1 MKTVRNIVL
10 AAAAGALALGA
21 SAFAQDAKQPEPQAK
36 PKAES
41 RGERHQHRGEQRG
54 EHRGHGMMDMQE
66 NCHGKSGRQEH
77 DHS

>member
-21 SAFAQDAKQPEPQAK
+21 SAYAQDAKQPEPQAK

-41 RGERHQHRGEQRG
+41 RGERHQHRGE
-54 EHRGHGMMDMQE
+54 HRRHGMKDMQE

>member
-41 RGERHQHRGEQRG
+41 RGERHQHRGE
-54 EHRGHGMMDMQE
+54 HRGHGMKDMQE
-66 NCHGKSGRQEH
+66 NCHGQSGGQEH

>member
-10 AAAAGALALGA
+10 AVAAGALALGA
-21 SAFAQDAKQPEPQAK
+21 SAYAQEAKKPEPQAK

-41 RGERHQHRGEQRG
+41 RGERHQHRAEHRS
-54 EHRGHGMMDMQE
+54 EHRGHGMQE
-66 NCHGKSGRQEH
+66 MRDNCHGQSSGEKH

>member
-41 RGERHQHRGEQRG
+41 RGERHQHRGE
-54 EHRGHGMMDMQE
+54 HRRHGMKDMQE
-66 NCHGKSGRQEH
+66 NCHGKSGGEKH

>member
-21 SAFAQDAKQPEPQAK
+21 SAYAQDAKQPEPQAK

-41 RGERHQHRGEQRG
+41 RGERHQHRGE
-54 EHRGHGMMDMQE
+54 HRRHGMMRDMQE

>member
-21 SAFAQDAKQPEPQAK
+21 SAYAQDAKQPEPQAK

-41 RGERHQHRGEQRG
+41 RGERHQHRGE
-54 EHRGHGMMDMQE
+54 HRRHGMKDMQE
-66 NCHGKSGRQEH
+66 NCHGKSGGEKH